1 MCLAEDVVLD
11 AGAKV
16 LVAGGTAG
24 VASLRKDQ
32 GLSHAG
38 HSHLE
43 LALAAPVLARAEPN
57 SGAAGTSVRIYLRKD
72 KKYCATTVRKE

>member
-1 MCLAEDVVLD
+1 MVVCFSLQFVALNKLQLCSLISSPQTATHFFMCLAEDVVLG

-32 GLSHAG
+32 A
-38 HSHLE
+38 
-43 LALAAPVLARAEPN
+43 VLD
-57 SGAAGTSVRIYLRKD
+57 T
-72 KKYCATTVRKE
+72 AT